1 MSFVAGLAGG
11 FADGFKM
18 QKARKRE
25 DAADAMSERYLSL
38 MEKNPGL
45 MMGGGYGLDGA
56 AGGTGTPGG
65 TGAPGAPGGGA
76 PGGDGSLFGL
86 VDRVEGGGNY
96 DTLYGHSQNGGKFDG
111 TKVSEMTLGD
121 LYNFSDPSGEYGQWV
136 KANNPKGV
144 VATPM
149 GRHQIVGTTLKATAA
164 AMGLSPDT
172 KFTAQTQDAM
182 ANYLARNRI
191 AGLSGMP
198 AKRAALRSEWD
209 GFRNVSDEA
218 LDTAILNF
226 EANGMGARPMG
237 VGPG

>member
-1 MSFVAGLAGG
+1 MSFIAGLAGG

-18 QKARKRE
+18 QKDRKRQE
-25 DAADAMSERYLSL
+25 SADAMSDRYLSM
-38 MEKNPGL
+38 MEKTAGIMPLGGRGIDGGPG
-45 MMGGGYGLDGA
+45 
-56 AGGTGTPGG
+56 TQGG

-86 VDRVEGGGNY
+86 VDKVEGGGNY

-111 TKVSEMTLGD
+111 VKVSEMTLGD
-121 LYNFSDPSGEYGQWV
+121 LYSFADPNGEYGQWV

-209 GFRNVSDEA
+209 GFRNVSDDA
-218 LDTAILNF
+218 LDAAILNF
-226 EANGMGARPMG
+226 EAGGMGARPMG
-237 VGPG
+237 IGPS